1 MRTRNHKLQVWL
13 SDHEA
18 YLLSRKSESCKMN
31 SSTFIRSIIN
41 DYELREAPP
50 LDYYKVVAELRA
62 IGNNLNQTA
71 RAANTTGKIDAKRY
85 AESSEKLAA
94 VTDELMAVFL
104 PQKRGR

>member
-1 MRTRNHKLQVWL
+1 MRKRNHKLQVWL

-31 SSTFIRSIIN
+31 SSTFIRSTIN

-50 LDYYKVVAELRA
+50 LDYYKVLAELRA
-62 IGNNLNQTA
+62 IGNNLNQVA
-71 RAANTTGKIDAKRY
+71 RVANTTGKIDTERY
-85 AESSEKLAA
+85 TENAGKLAQ

-104 PQKRGR
+104 PKKRGR

>member
-1 MRTRNHKLQVWL
+1 MRKRNHKLQVWL

-41 DYELREAPP
+41 DYDLREAPP

-62 IGNNLNQTA
+62 IGNNLNQVA
-71 RAANTTGKIDAKRY
+71 RIANTTGKIDERLYK
-85 AESSEKLAA
+85 ENVDKLVK
-94 VTDELMAVFL
+94 VTDGLMAVFL

>member
-41 DYELREAPP
+41 DYELREALP
-50 LDYYKVVAELRA
+50 LDYYKVLSELRA
-62 IGNNLNQTA
+62 IGNNLNQIA
-71 RAANTTGKIDAKRY
+71 RVANTTGKINERLY
-85 AESSEKLAA
+85 TESTGKLGC
-94 VTDELMAVFL
+94 VIDELMAVFL

>member
-50 LDYYKVVAELRA
+50 LDYYKVLSELRA
-62 IGNNLNQTA
+62 IGNNLNQVA
-71 RAANTTGKIDAKRY
+71 KVANTTGKIDAKRY
-85 AESSEKLAA
+85 TENAGKLANI
-94 VTDELMAVFL
+94 TDELMAVFL
-104 PQKRGR
+104 PQKRGM